1 MCSLS
6 DYLLVDELDED
17 REVTVV
23 KIVDVLPNVL
33 PSISIS
39 DINNQEELYQLVAQS
54 FNQTVSSTSRASF
67 VNAIDNIQRSYSE
80 CTVSKEKPSSVML
93 SKLFEDFKRATL
105 ASRKNATNAQNI
117 FGQFLC
123 IRDDENTTN
132 RRIKRQYLYPSTCSC
147 PESVESA
154 CHFFACIDA
163 KEMEVLLGFGNADS
177 DEPCIA
183 FVVDTT
189 GSMGPEITATRNVI
203 LQFLKAQA
211 DSTLCYML
219 VPFNDY
225 GVGATSKFI

>member
-80 CTVSKEKPSSVML
+80 CNVSEEKPSSVML

-123 IRDDENTTN
+123 IRDYENTKS
-132 RRIKRQYLYPSTCSC
+132 RRIKRQSTCSC

-211 DSTLCYML
+211 DSTRCYML
-219 VPFNDY
+219 VPFNDH